1 MKVAHLVGVVA
12 LAATAACSGSSTA
25 TGTTTTTPPAGATT
39 VTIQDFTFTPANVT
53 IKVGQTVFWGN
64 NGPSAHT
71 TVSDTGVWDSG
82 TLEPPSG
89 GSPGYAVDRASGGSF
104 QFTFMTAGTYHYHC
118 KIHPPSIYP
127 AFVGTIT
134 VQ

>member
-1 MKVAHLVGVVA
+1 MKVAHLVGVAA
-12 LAATAACSGSSTA
+12 LATMAACSGSGA
-25 TGTTTTTPPAGATT
+25 TGTTNKPPPGAAV
-39 VTIQDFTFTPANVT
+39 VTIQDFSFTPANLT

-71 TVSDTGVWDSG
+71 SVSDTGLWDSG
-82 TLEPPSG
+82 NLAAPSG
-89 GSPGYAVDRASGGSF
+89 GNPGYAIDRAAGGSF
-104 QFTFMTAGTYHYHC
+104 QFTFTTAGTYHYHC
-118 KIHPPSIYP
+118 KIHPPSVYP